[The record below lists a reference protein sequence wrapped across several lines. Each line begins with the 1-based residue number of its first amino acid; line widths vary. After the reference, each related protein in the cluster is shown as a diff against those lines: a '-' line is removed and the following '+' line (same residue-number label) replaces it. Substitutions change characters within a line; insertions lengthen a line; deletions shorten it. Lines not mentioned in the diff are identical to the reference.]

1 VVSGQIDLKIGGAK
15 DELAKVF
22 VTPLRKLIPVS
33 DRACRNSKQKRS
45 KKK

>member
-33 DRACRNSKQKRS
+33 DRACRKKTKRR